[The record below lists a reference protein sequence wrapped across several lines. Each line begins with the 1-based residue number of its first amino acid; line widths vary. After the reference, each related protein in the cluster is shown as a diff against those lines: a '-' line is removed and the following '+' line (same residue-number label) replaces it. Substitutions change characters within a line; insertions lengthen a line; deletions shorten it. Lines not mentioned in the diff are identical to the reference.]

1 MSSTIVPF
9 HPAGQICKTKAAQSG
24 NNVVNYDVIFVLPWR
39 NRIMLHR
46 LFQPKV
52 LVFFVLGA
60 LIGGI
65 LFSLGNADDAPG
77 LSLIGLTAAFLLMM
91 RGIYHAKILRQGC
104 HIPLVLMIY
113 GVFGLTFP
121 FVLFFD
127 GEIRFFSPVT
137 LISFAAGAAMLAIA
151 VRCLRKNPNA

>member
-1 MSSTIVPF
+1 
-9 HPAGQICKTKAAQSG
+9 
-24 NNVVNYDVIFVLPWR
+24 
-39 NRIMLHR
+39 MLHR

-104 HIPLVLMIY
+104 HIPLVLVIY

-151 VRCLRKNPNA
+151 VRRLRKKPKRLTMPQQRKKPASIRIPALLSPN

>member
-1 MSSTIVPF
+1 
-9 HPAGQICKTKAAQSG
+9 
-24 NNVVNYDVIFVLPWR
+24 
-39 NRIMLHR
+39 MLHR

-91 RGIYHAKILRQGC
+91 RGIYHAKIAFCPGRRPLRLCLSG
-104 HIPLVLMIY
+104 H
-113 GVFGLTFP
+113 
-121 FVLFFD
+121 
-127 GEIRFFSPVT
+127 
-137 LISFAAGAAMLAIA
+137 LAQTQ
-151 VRCLRKNPNA
+151 RPPNQRPDLGSITTV

>member
-1 MSSTIVPF
+1 
-9 HPAGQICKTKAAQSG
+9 
-24 NNVVNYDVIFVLPWR
+24 
-39 NRIMLHR
+39 MLHR

-77 LSLIGLTAAFLLMM
+77 LSLIGLPAAFLLMM
-91 RGIYHAKILRQGC
+91 RGMCPAKILRQGC
-104 HIPLVLMIY
+104 HIPLVLVIY